1 MWDLYAQVRAAENAQ
16 LDVDMCVAPPLSCMC
31 VCARVYTP
39 HTHTLALTHTH
50 THTHTHIHTYT
61 HTWTRSPR
69 RDVGPLRTSAR
80 GGERPTRRRHVLAPP
95 PLRAAEEC
103 LTKSTRGYESDCAR
117 MCYESARSLSISLS
131 ISLVLSRSL
140 SISLD
145 LSRSCTNV
153 AVSTLPHARLDVDMC
168 AQPLPPPPLCCPPSC
183 RLKGPP
189 CPPKPRAIYIYI
201 YTYTYTFMYLYV
213 HTHTH
218 TFFPIIIV

>member
-95 PLRAAEEC
+95 PLKYAADC
-103 LTKSTRGYESDCAR
+103 LIQSTRGYESDCAR
-117 MCYESARSLSISLS
+117 KCYKI
-131 ISLVLSRSL
+131 
-140 SISLD
+140 D
-145 LSRSCTNV
+145 CTNV
-153 AVSTLPHARLDVDMC
+153 AVSTLPHARLDVDLC